1 MTYHANFDLI
11 RNPQD
16 RSTNPFSLIPSACF
30 RLAILSDPILLEVA
44 LYRSWL
50 IDQRGCDL
58 DRAETEQLLHD
69 THAPARLRATVADLL
84 ALLEESM
91 KPEHRAAL
99 KSLRE
104 KTGFDEQVSTWLA
117 RVTATRPA

>member
-1 MTYHANFDLI
+1 M
-11 RNPQD
+11 
-16 RSTNPFSLIPSACF
+16 
-30 RLAILSDPILLEVA
+30 SDPILLEVA

-50 IDQRGCDL
+50 IDQCGRDL
-58 DRAETEQLLHD
+58 NRAETEQLLRD
-69 THAPARLRATVADLL
+69 ACAPERLRATVPSLL

-104 KTGFDEQVSTWLA
+104 KTGFDEQVSSWLA
-117 RVTATRPA
+117 RVTAPRPA